1 MMGHARGQEAGSS
14 FQNLRGLRAAVRL
27 AQKVGAGVV
36 RGEVLQ
42 RAMPP
47 HEGGGAMKDPV
58 QLVWFKRDLRVEDHR
73 PLTEAARRGPVLG
86 LYVYEPELHGS
97 EEFTAAHLV
106 FLNES
111 LRSLER
117 ALRESGANLVLRRGR
132 VAEVL
137 HALRQETSFTAL
149 WSHEETGSD
158 RTYQRDREV
167 AAWCREQGIPWHE
180 FRQDGVVRRLASRN
194 GWSRHWEEFM
204 HQPVCPQ
211 PGLRGVA
218 GVRSDGVLGP
228 KDLGMPPSDKPE
240 AQKGGQ
246 EEAHRTLESFLTT
259 RGVNYRAAMSS
270 PVTGWSAC
278 SRISPYL
285 AFGCISLRTVVGKLE
300 ERRRELRASEAAGEV
315 VARRWFGSL
324 QSFGSRLRWHCH
336 FMQKL
341 EDEPRIEFGNFVR
354 AYDGLREEFA
364 SSPEG
369 RRRFA
374 AWKEG
379 VTGYP
384 MVDACIRCV
393 KATGWLNF
401 RMRAM
406 LASFSAYHL
415 WLHWREPAVWLGSH
429 FLDFEAGIHFSQF
442 QMQSGTSGINTVRIY
457 SPAKQAIE
465 QDPDGEFIRRWVP
478 ELRDV
483 PVSWISRP
491 EQMPEEL
498 QGRCGCVIG
507 RDYPAPIVEH
517 TVAVKEA
524 RARIAAVRRQTV
536 TRTEAKAV
544 FVRHGSRKKS
554 APRAVHKN
562 RQPSLPGLGEGW
574 EIGSKRSRKGT
585 DER

>member
-1 MMGHARGQEAGSS
+1 MS
-14 FQNLRGLRAAVRL
+14 
-27 AQKVGAGVV
+27 GA
-36 RGEVLQ
+36 
-42 RAMPP
+42 
-47 HEGGGAMKDPV
+47 V

-73 PLTEAARRGPVLG
+73 PLTEAARHGPVVC

-97 EEFTAAHLV
+97 AEFTAAHLV

-111 LRSLER
+111 LRSLDR
-117 ALRESGANLVLRRGR
+117 SLRELGGSLVLRRGKLT
-132 VAEVL
+132 EVL
-137 HALRQETSFTAL
+137 HELRREVDFEGL

-158 RTYQRDREV
+158 LTYRRDREV
-167 AAWCREQGIPWHE
+167 GAWCREQGMPWTE

-194 GWSRHWEEFM
+194 GWARHWEEFVRE
-204 HQPVCPQ
+204 PASP
-211 PGLRGVA
+211 PPEIRGVNGVESA
-218 GVRSDGVLGP
+218 GFLTP
-228 KDLGMPPSDKPE
+228 EDLGLPATDKPE

-246 EEAHRTLESFLTT
+246 EEARRTLASFLTQ
-259 RGVNYRAAMSS
+259 RGVNYRSEMSS
-270 PVTGWSAC
+270 PVTGWNGC

-285 AFGCISLRTVVGKLE
+285 SFGCISLRTVVAKLG
-300 ERRRELRASEAAGEV
+300 ERRLALREAQAAGAAV
-315 VARRWFGSL
+315 DRRWFGSL

-341 EDEPRIEFGNFVR
+341 EDEPRIEFTNFVR
-354 AYDGLREEFA
+354 AYDGLREEFTA
-364 SSPEG
+364 GPEG
-369 RRRFA
+369 WRRFE

-379 VTGYP
+379 LTGYP

-457 SPAKQAIE
+457 SPAKQALE

-483 PVSWISRP
+483 PVSWLSKP
-491 EQMPEEL
+491 EQMPEEI
-498 QGRCGCVIG
+498 QSRCGCMIG

-517 TVAVKEA
+517 ATAVKEA
-524 RARIAAVRRQTV
+524 RDRIAAVRRKTE
-536 TRTEAKAV
+536 TRTEAKKV
-544 FVRHGSRKKS
+544 FVRHGSRKRPTKRAASKS
-554 APRAVHKN
+554 Q
-562 RQPSLPGLGEGW
+562 QPTLPGLAF
-574 EIGSKRSRKGT
+574 S
-585 DER
+585 

>member
-1 MMGHARGQEAGSS
+1 MCHARRQKAESPLENLHGLRTPLCMAEEVGKSLAGSP
-14 FQNLRGLRAAVRL
+14 L
-27 AQKVGAGVV
+27 
-36 RGEVLQ
+36 LQ

-47 HEGGGAMKDPV
+47 HAAAGPMSDPV
-58 QLVWFKRDLRVEDHR
+58 QLVWFKRDLRVDDHR
-73 PLTEAARRGPVLG
+73 PLAEAARRGPVLC

-106 FLNES
+106 FLQES
-111 LRSLER
+111 LTSLDRSL
-117 ALRESGANLVLRRGR
+117 REMGGALVLRRGR
-132 VAEVL
+132 VVDVL
-137 HALRQETSFTAL
+137 HALKRETSFVAL

-158 RTYQRDREV
+158 RTYRRDREV
-167 AAWCREQGIPWHE
+167 AAWCREQGVPWHE

-204 HQPVCPQ
+204 RQPIAPR
-211 PGLRGVA
+211 PSLRGVRGVQIDA
-218 GVRSDGVLGP
+218 GPSLA
-228 KDLGMPPSDKPE
+228 DLGVPPSDKPE
-240 AQKGGQ
+240 AQKGGAA
-246 EEAHRTLESFLTT
+246 EGSRTLASFLST
-259 RGVNYRAAMSS
+259 RGMNYRSAMSS
-270 PVTGWSAC
+270 PVSGWTAC

-285 AFGCISLRTVVGKLE
+285 AFGCISLRTLTVQLAA
-300 ERRRELRASEAAGEV
+300 RRSELRAAESATEPV
-315 VARRWFGSL
+315 DRRWSGSL

-341 EDEPRIEFGNFVR
+341 EDEPRIELGNFVR
-354 AYDGLREEFA
+354 AYDGLREEFTA
-364 SSPEG
+364 STEG
-369 RRRFA
+369 RRRFD

-379 VTGYP
+379 LTGYP

-429 FLDFEAGIHFSQF
+429 FLDFEPGIHFSQF

-457 SPAKQAIE
+457 SPAKQAAE
-465 QDPDGEFIRRWVP
+465 QDPEGEFIRRWVP
-478 ELRDV
+478 ELRAA
-483 PVSWISRP
+483 PVSWLSRP
-491 EQMPEEL
+491 EQMPAEL
-498 QGRCGCVIG
+498 QSRCGCLIG

-517 TVAVKEA
+517 AAAVKEA
-524 RARIAAVRRQTV
+524 RERIAAIRRRRG

-554 APRAVHKN
+554 ATHRA
-562 RQPSLPGLGEGW
+562 RQNPQPTLPGLG
-574 EIGSKRSRKGT
+574 
-585 DER
+585 

>member
-1 MMGHARGQEAGSS
+1 
-14 FQNLRGLRAAVRL
+14 
-27 AQKVGAGVV
+27 
-36 RGEVLQ
+36 
-42 RAMPP
+42 
-47 HEGGGAMKDPV
+47 MKDPV

-73 PLTEAARRGPVLG
+73 PLTEAARRGPVIC

-117 ALRESGANLVLRRGR
+117 ALRESGGHLVLRRGK

-137 HALRQETSFTAL
+137 QALQQETSFVAL

-158 RTYQRDREV
+158 RTYRRDREV

-180 FRQDGVVRRLASRN
+180 LRQDGVVRRLVSRN
-194 GWSRHWEEFM
+194 GWSRHWEGVMREAASPR
-204 HQPVCPQ
+204 PV
-211 PGLRGVA
+211 LRGVA
-218 GVRSDGVLGP
+218 GVRSDGLLSP
-228 KDLGMPPSDKPE
+228 ADLGLPASDKPE
-240 AQKGGQ
+240 AQKGGA
-246 EEAHRTLESFLTT
+246 EEAHRTLASFLAT

-270 PVTGWSAC
+270 PVTGWNAC

-285 AFGCISLRTVVGKLE
+285 AFGCLSLRTVVGKLE
-300 ERRRELRASEAAGEV
+300 ERRKELRASEAAGEPV
-315 VARRWFGSL
+315 DRRWFGSL

-354 AYDGLREEFA
+354 AYDGLREGFTA
-364 SSPEG
+364 SAEG
-369 RRRFA
+369 RRRLA

-393 KATGWLNF
+393 KSTGWLNF

-415 WLHWREPAVWLGSH
+415 WLHWREPAIWLGSQ

-442 QMQSGTSGINTVRIY
+442 QMQSGTSGINAVRIY
-457 SPAKQAIE
+457 SPAKQAVE
-465 QDPDGEFIRRWVP
+465 QDPKGEFIRRWVP

-483 PVSWISRP
+483 PVSWLSRP
-491 EQMPEEL
+491 EQMPAEL
-498 QGRCGCVIG
+498 QNRCGCVIG

-517 TVAVKEA
+517 AVAVKEA
-524 RARIAAVRRQTV
+524 REKIAAVRRRV
-536 TRTEAKAV
+536 ETRSEARAV

-554 APRAVHKN
+554 TARASKKSL
-562 RQPSLPGLGEGW
+562 QPSLPGLGV
-574 EIGSKRSRKGT
+574 S
-585 DER
+585 

>member
-1 MMGHARGQEAGSS
+1 
-14 FQNLRGLRAAVRL
+14 
-27 AQKVGAGVV
+27 
-36 RGEVLQ
+36 
-42 RAMPP
+42 
-47 HEGGGAMKDPV
+47 MKEPL
-58 QLVWFKRDLRVEDHR
+58 QLVWFKRDLRVDDHR
-73 PLTEAARRGPVLG
+73 PLAEAARCGPVVG
-86 LYVYEPELHGS
+86 LYVYEPDLHGS
-97 EEFTAAHLV
+97 EEFTPAHLV

-111 LRSLER
+111 LRSLQSS
-117 ALRESGANLVLRRGR
+117 LRDLGGELVLRRGSA
-132 VAEVL
+132 VGVL
-137 HALRQETSFTAL
+137 QALHRETSFAAL

-158 RTYQRDREV
+158 RTYRRDREV

-180 FRQDGVVRRLASRN
+180 FRQDGVVRRLRSRH
-194 GWSRHWEEFM
+194 GWSRHWEIFM
-204 HQPVCPQ
+204 GEPASARPF
-211 PGLRGVA
+211 LRGVR
-218 GVRSDGVLGP
+218 GVRSDGILSP
-228 KDLGMPPSDKPE
+228 ADLALPPSDKPD
-240 AQKGGQ
+240 AQKGGS
-246 EEAHRTLESFLTT
+246 EEAHRTLASFLEN

-270 PVTGWSAC
+270 PVSGWTAC

-285 AFGCISLRTVVGKLE
+285 SFGCISLRMVV
-300 ERRRELRASEAAGEV
+300 RELSARRAALRAEEAAGAPV
-315 VARRWFGSL
+315 DRRWFGSL

-354 AYDGLREEFA
+354 AYDGLREEFTA
-364 SSPEG
+364 SPEG
-369 RRRFA
+369 RRRLE

-379 VTGYP
+379 MTGYP

-457 SPAKQAIE
+457 SPAKQAAE
-465 QDPDGEFIRRWVP
+465 QDPDGEFIRHWVP

-483 PVSWISRP
+483 PVSWLPRP
-491 EQMPEEL
+491 EQMPPEL
-498 QGRCGCVIG
+498 QGRCGCVVG

-517 TVAVKEA
+517 ATAVREA
-524 RARIAAVRRQTV
+524 RERISAVRRRTA
-536 TRTEAKAV
+536 TRNEAQAV

-554 APRAVHKN
+554 A
-562 RQPSLPGLGEGW
+562 RQRVRKTRHPVLPGLEDLVATSAAGRADHKALGVGTR
-574 EIGSKRSRKGT
+574 GSRVRGKESGRASSPSRRLYEPEVRSSLP
-585 DER
+585 

>member
-1 MMGHARGQEAGSS
+1 
-14 FQNLRGLRAAVRL
+14 
-27 AQKVGAGVV
+27 
-36 RGEVLQ
+36 
-42 RAMPP
+42 
-47 HEGGGAMKDPV
+47 MKDPV

-73 PLTEAARRGPVLG
+73 PLTEAARRGPVVA

-117 ALRESGANLVLRRGR
+117 SLHELGGSLVLRRGR

-137 HALRQETSFTAL
+137 HALKGETSFVSL

-158 RTYQRDREV
+158 RTFRRDREV
-167 AAWCREQGIPWHE
+167 AAWCREQGVPWHE

-204 HQPVCPQ
+204 REPLDPPPALNTVP
-211 PGLRGVA
+211 
-218 GVRSDGVLGP
+218 GVRSEGLFAAA
-228 KDLGMPPSDKPE
+228 DLGMPPTDKPE

-246 EEAHRTLESFLTT
+246 EEARRTLATFLTT
-259 RGVNYRAAMSS
+259 RGVNYRAGMSS

-285 AFGCISLRTVVGKLE
+285 AFGCISLRTVAGRSA
-300 ERRRELRASEAAGEV
+300 ERRRELREAAAVGAPV
-315 VARRWFGSL
+315 DRRWLGSL

-354 AYDGLREEFA
+354 AYDGLREEFTA
-364 SSPEG
+364 SGEG
-369 RRRFA
+369 RRRFE

-379 VTGYP
+379 LTGYP

-457 SPAKQAIE
+457 SPAKQAAE

-478 ELRDV
+478 ELRAV
-483 PVSWISRP
+483 PVAWLSRP
-491 EQMPEEL
+491 EQMPAEM
-498 QGRCGCVIG
+498 QSRCGCRIG
-507 RDYPAPIVEH
+507 GDYPAPIVEH

-524 RARIAAVRRQTV
+524 RERIAAVRRLGGTKD
-536 TRTEAKAV
+536 EARKV
-544 FVRHGSRKKS
+544 FVRHGSRKRPASRS
-554 APRAVHKN
+554 AASS
-562 RQPSLPGLGEGW
+562 RQPALPGLLV
-574 EIGSKRSRKGT
+574 
-585 DER
+585 D